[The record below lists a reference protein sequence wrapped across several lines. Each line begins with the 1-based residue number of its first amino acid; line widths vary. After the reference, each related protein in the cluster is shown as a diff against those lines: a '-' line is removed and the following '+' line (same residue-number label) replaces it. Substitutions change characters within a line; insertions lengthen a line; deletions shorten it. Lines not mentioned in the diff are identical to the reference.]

1 MQRSC
6 TPSAAFSDS
15 EDEVEE
21 VSAEVQDYSALVESD
36 KDIAPALQVG
46 LKLASLNGIEEQAKV
61 VAQLVS
67 ILPEA
72 VSLSQALL
80 LAESI
85 SRGLKTH
92 FSSSDGGGQ
101 GHNLPTTAIFRL
113 FPETEAAFSPA
124 LLTLFNN
131 LATLEPRL
139 GSHFIHFLVATDS
152 IEKEVKKVL
161 YNKFCAARELQC
173 EAGLLVDLR
182 PCQNEDVDL
191 LVHLV
196 PALFDLMPESTIGN
210 VDLLYLLVSSIDGR
224 QLLGLVQK
232 VVSQHLVLLKP
243 ESCFPVLKASLSW
256 ETFEQI
262 AFWQLYHAHDLPV
275 NTLYDLLPHLVSK
288 QHEEAITSVLLIFK
302 RKKPTPE
309 ILSHLFKRHPEE
321 NDPVL
326 PSLSLFW
333 MRYSNSFPE
342 VFASFLTKLEHL
354 EGKSVREC
362 VFKHTSLLFQTCPS
376 LFSSSVVIK
385 GYKKLRSSCDEEEKT
400 KHSDLF
406 RSVFSL
412 WRKMEDAGEKPQKR
426 SKGIDK

>member
-1 MQRSC
+1 M
-6 TPSAAFSDS
+6 
-15 EDEVEE
+15 
-21 VSAEVQDYSALVESD
+21 
-36 KDIAPALQVG
+36 
-46 LKLASLNGIEEQAKV
+46 
-61 VAQLVS
+61 
-67 ILPEA
+67 
-72 VSLSQALL
+72 
-80 LAESI
+80 
-85 SRGLKTH
+85 
-92 FSSSDGGGQ
+92 
-101 GHNLPTTAIFRL
+101 
-113 FPETEAAFSPA
+113 
-124 LLTLFNN
+124 
-131 LATLEPRL
+131 
-139 GSHFIHFLVATDS
+139 
-152 IEKEVKKVL
+152 
-161 YNKFCAARELQC
+161 
-173 EAGLLVDLR
+173 DLR

-243 ESCFPVLKASLSW
+243 ESCFPLLNSSLSW

-302 RKKPTPE
+302 RKKPTSE

-321 NDPVL
+321 DDPVL
-326 PSLSLFW
+326 PCLSLFW

-362 VFKHTSLLFQTCPS
+362 VFKHTSLLLQTCPS

-412 WRKMEDAGEKPQKR
+412 WRKMEDAGEKPLKR